1 MNSPWIL
8 LLELLAALVTV
19 FKTVPVLWQ
28 ALKNS

>member
-1 MNSPWIL
+1 MDSPWIL

-19 FKTVPVLWQ
+19 VKTAPVLWQ